1 MVKKLEDLIESE
13 VLSTNGQVDD
23 DKLEQF
29 SDILQQVKLDG
40 DLDQKNLL
48 TGFKILRQVALKIY
62 EENKLSL
69 ELFQKE
75 NEEASKRGFLFIY

>member
-1 MVKKLEDLIESE
+1 MVKKLEDLIELEIMTS
-13 VLSTNGQVDD
+13 NGQVDD

-40 DLDQKNLL
+40 DLDSKNLL
-48 TGFKILRQVALKIY
+48 NGFKILRQVALKIY

-75 NEEASKRGFLFIY
+75 NEEASKRGNFYI